1 MSVGDSRERVREFA
15 EECILYHRRFADELT
30 DSLAE
35 IGERAAD
42 CLADGGKLLFFGNG
56 GSASQAQHLSA
67 EFVNR
72 FEGDRRAL
80 AAIAL
85 TADGALLTCIAND
98 SSYEQIFAR
107 QIEALGKPGDMAIG
121 LTTSGASP
129 NVIAGLRTAQHNGLI
144 GVAFSGR
151 DGGEAA
157 KLATLSFTV
166 PGERTARIQEI
177 HLAAGHILCALV
189 EERLFPASAGSKA

>member
-1 MSVGDSRERVREFA
+1 MSARDRVRELV
-15 EECILYHRRFADELT
+15 EECITYHQRFADELT
-30 DSLAE
+30 DRLAE
-35 IGERAAD
+35 IGERAAA

-80 AAIAL
+80 PAIAL
-85 TADGALLTCIAND
+85 SADGALLTCIAND
-98 SSYEQIFAR
+98 SSYEQVFAR
-107 QIEALGKPGDMAIG
+107 QIEALGRPGDMAIG
-121 LTTSGASP
+121 ITTSGASP
-129 NVIAGLRTAQHNGLI
+129 NVIAGLRTAQQCGLI
-144 GVAFSGR
+144 GVVFSGR

-157 KLATLSFTV
+157 RAADLSLTV
-166 PGERTARIQEI
+166 PGDRTSRIQEI

-189 EERLFPASAGSKA
+189 EESLFPRKQG